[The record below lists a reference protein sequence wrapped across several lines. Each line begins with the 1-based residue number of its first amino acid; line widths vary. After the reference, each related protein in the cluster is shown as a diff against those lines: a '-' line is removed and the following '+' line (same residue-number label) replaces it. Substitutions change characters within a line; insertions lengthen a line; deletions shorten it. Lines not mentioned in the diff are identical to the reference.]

1 MVLNIRSDGTGPT
14 ALEQLVAQHR
24 SGFCANFDLQAGADF
39 ADTLP
44 PVQAAHASSE
54 FLADDPPA
62 PPVRR
67 QSRRPLGAVCV
78 VAFLALCCA
87 GAPLLA
93 HVYASRQQSNQ
104 APAPRTAPAVWA

>member
-24 SGFCANFDLQAGADF
+24 SGFCANF
-39 ADTLP
+39 ADTMP
-44 PVQAAHASSE
+44 PVEAAHASSE
-54 FLADDPPA
+54 LLADDLA
-62 PPVRR
+62 AQPVRR
-67 QSRRPLGAVCV
+67 QSHRPLGAVFL

-104 APAPRTAPAVWA
+104 APAPRTAPSVWA